1 MEAAPIGHK
10 GLEQNILQAC
20 SVLEGITDG
29 FFALDREWR
38 FIYVNA
44 SAEGL
49 AGARRDEFLGR
60 NYWEV
65 FAPTL
70 GTVVE
75 SEYRR
80 SMRDRV
86 TAEFDVFYEP
96 WQRWFAIKTSPSVQG
111 GLSICFR
118 DVTGQK
124 VADEEL
130 RRWRRFDTALSHTP
144 DHTYIFDLEGRFTY
158 ANHALLSLFQRP
170 LKEVLGKNFF
180 DLGLPPELADLFQRQ
195 IQQVIDTKAPLRD
208 NAPLTGPA
216 AETRH
221 YEYIFVPVLAGDG
234 NVEAVAGSTRDITAC
249 KRAEKER
256 ERLVIELRRSNE
268 DLEQFAAVASHDLRS
283 PLETVVQL
291 TQLLERKYSDILGD
305 DALEYVGFVTS
316 SVKRM
321 RDLIDD
327 LLRHSQVSAGEPEP
341 VTSVSTEDMLGLATS
356 NLRGLIEQTGA
367 TVTHD
372 ALGAVT
378 LAPTHLVQLLQ
389 NLIANAIQYR
399 DGKPSC
405 VHVSAAEQGNTRLF
419 SVRDNGIG
427 IERKHQDRIFE
438 PFKRLHGPEF
448 PGSGLGLAVC
458 RKIVNRAGG
467 RIWVE
472 SELGQGSTFYFT
484 LPC

>member
-1 MEAAPIGHK
+1 MEEASIGYEDVEQEL
-10 GLEQNILQAC
+10 LEAS
-20 SVLEGITDG
+20 SVLESIADG
-29 FFALDREWR
+29 FFALDRDWR

-44 SAEGL
+44 TAEELVGMPHE
-49 AGARRDEFLGR
+49 EFLGR
-60 NYWEV
+60 NHWEV
-65 FAPTL
+65 FAPAV

-86 TAEFDVFYEP
+86 MVEFDVFYEP
-96 WQRWFAIKTSPSVQG
+96 WQRWLAIKTRPTLQG

-118 DVTGQK
+118 DITGQK
-124 VADEEL
+124 DTDEDL
-130 RRWRRFDTALSHTP
+130 RRWRQFDRALSHTV
-144 DHTYIFDLEGRFTY
+144 DHTYVFDVEGRFTY
-158 ANHALLSLFQRP
+158 ANHALLSFFQRP

-180 DLGLPPELADLFQRQ
+180 DLGLPPELAGCFQRQ

-208 NAPLTGPA
+208 HAPLTGPA
-216 AETRH
+216 TETRH

-234 NVEAVAGSTRDITAC
+234 SVEAVAGSTRDVTAC

-256 ERLVIELRRSNE
+256 ERLVSDLRRSNE
-268 DLEQFAAVASHDLRS
+268 DLEQFAAIASHDLKS
-283 PLETVVQL
+283 PLNTVLQF
-291 TQLLERKYSDILGD
+291 TQLLERRYRDILGD
-305 DALEYVGFVTS
+305 DALEYVGIVTS
-316 SVKRM
+316 SAKRM
-321 RDLIDD
+321 GVLIDD
-327 LLRHSQVSAGEPEP
+327 LLRYSHVSAGEPEP
-341 VTSVSTEDMLGLATS
+341 VTSISTEDMLGVATS
-356 NLRGLIEQTGA
+356 NLRSLIEETGA

-372 ALGAVT
+372 ALAAVR
-378 LAPTHLVQLLQ
+378 LDPTHLLQLFQ

-419 SVRDNGIG
+419 SVRDNGMG
-427 IERKHQDRIFE
+427 IEGKYHERIFE

-458 RKIVNRAGG
+458 RKIVERAGG

-472 SELGQGSTFYFT
+472 SEPGQGSTFYFT